1 VVKVYIG
8 LGSNIGNRKENIHN
22 AISLFVLENDIR
34 LKKISPLYESSPVG
48 VCRQGVC
55 RQRDYLNCVVEV
67 DTKLSPPVL
76 LSKLETI
83 ENKLGRKKRTKH
95 LKKNRW
101 MPRTIDLDILFYD
114 DRVIKEKDLII
125 PHGQLHRR
133 KFVLKP
139 LISLDPKFVH
149 PLLKVTVSR
158 LYSGLKDRTQ
168 KIREIS

>member
-8 LGSNIGNRKENIHN
+8 LGSNIGNRKKNIHS
-22 AISLFVLENDIR
+22 AIALLVLENDIW

-48 VCRQGVC
+48 VCG
-55 RQRDYLNCVVEV
+55 QRDYLNCAVGVE
-67 DTKLSPPVL
+67 TKLSPPVL
-76 LSKLETI
+76 LSKLKTI

-95 LKKNRW
+95 RW
-101 MPRTIDLDILFYD
+101 MPRTIDLDILFYGN
-114 DRVIKEKDLII
+114 RMIKGKDLII
-125 PHGQLHRR
+125 PHSRLHRR

-139 LISLDPKFVH
+139 LISLDPGLIH
-149 PLLKVTVSR
+149 PRLKVTISR